1 MPETVVKKATKVEE
15 PAVDGESKGVETVE
29 KAEFDRVVAE
39 YTKLANAFN
48 KLMKE
53 YNELHLK
60 QLFTEEQK

>member
-1 MPETVVKKATKVEE
+1 MTEEKARKETKAEE
-15 PAVDGESKGVETVE
+15 PIEGESKKVETVE

-39 YTKLANAFN
+39 YSKLANAFN

>member
-1 MPETVVKKATKVEE
+1 MTEEKARKETKAEE
-15 PAVDGESKGVETVE
+15 PIEDVSKVE

-39 YTKLANAFN
+39 YSKLANAFN

-60 QLFTEEQK
+60 QLFMEEQK

>member
-1 MPETVVKKATKVEE
+1 MAEEKARKATKAEE
-15 PAVDGESKGVETVE
+15 PTEGESKKVETVE

-39 YTKLANAFN
+39 YSKLANAFN